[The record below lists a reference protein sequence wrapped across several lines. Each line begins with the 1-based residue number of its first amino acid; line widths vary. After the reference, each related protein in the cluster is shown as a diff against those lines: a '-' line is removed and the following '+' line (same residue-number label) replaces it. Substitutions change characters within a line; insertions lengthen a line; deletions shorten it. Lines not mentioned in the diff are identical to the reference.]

1 MFVFVS
7 GCIVTLPVSAA
18 DVDDGLA
25 DSSRIWDS
33 HEGKV
38 YDVHEGF
45 LRIGDVD
52 LDNEVSSRD
61 VVYILRRCVYMH
73 DSDHMYLGDVDLDGW
88 VTVMDATYIQRY
100 IAGLHPAPYADCTGI
115 YCGSDKEDIAKEAYD
130 FIKNKLFWHTPVFDS
145 KEVTDE
151 ALAAFLAIL
160 DPAINSDT
168 DDGYYHTSRLAIL
181 SCFNQFPAPDVGAN
195 NTGDTIYHMSREHL
209 DLFVCVRWLSGDF
222 NLNSDV
228 WRENF
233 SGYENHIGPSRF
245 KRAANYYFELIQK
258 WK

>member
-1 MFVFVS
+1 MFVMKRFISILLSMFVFVS

-45 LRIGDVD
+45 LRI
-52 LDNEVSSRD
+52 
-61 VVYILRRCVYMH
+61 
-73 DSDHMYLGDVDLDGW
+73 GDVDLDGW